1 MLEGVSQGSG
11 RGQQASRRVLN
22 SYQAEVDWQQRCF
35 EVMFSA
41 ADSMAPKKVGRSLLM
56 AALVAMRV
64 DDGRLPVEHIHKSSS
79 PGRGSRVARC
89 RSTS

>member
-1 MLEGVSQGSG
+1 
-11 RGQQASRRVLN
+11 
-22 SYQAEVDWQQRCF
+22 
-35 EVMFSA
+35 MFSA
-41 ADSMAPKKVGRSLLM
+41 ADSRAPKKAGRSLLM

-79 PGRGSRVARC
+79 PGRGGRGARC